1 MSERGSRSPSGML
14 VSDADCASASLRSGE
29 FDNAGAM
36 MTVDENLMCSF
47 QILKPAEK
55 KPTGFGGLA
64 GGRPS
69 TPPRS
74 KLGKA

>member
-1 MSERGSRSPSGML
+1 MRLQRCGLHCACALTRSLS
-14 VSDADCASASLRSGE
+14 SLARSGE

-74 KLGKA
+74 KLGKPA

>member
-1 MSERGSRSPSGML
+1 MCVRDLSLTLFFTRS
-14 VSDADCASASLRSGE
+14 AGE

-55 KPTGFGGLA
+55 KTVPGFGGLA

-74 KLGKA
+74 KLTGKPL